1 MRYLLAIFL
10 ALSVVCGI
18 LAYYY
23 HERANSYCE
32 LWKSTQA
39 NNEFLINQRRKD
51 YENTIQ
57 ISQRN
62 RELEE
67 EAKKDK
73 SYFDW
78 SADISNTAVIKR
90 LQAN

>member
-1 MRYLLAIFL
+1 MKYITAIFL

-23 HERANSYCE
+23 HTKANSYCE

-51 YENTIQ
+51 YENTLA
-57 ISQRN
+57 ISEQN
-62 RELEE
+62 RQLEE
-67 EAKKDK
+67 AAKVDK
-73 SYFDW
+73 STFDW
-78 SADISNTAVIKR
+78 NYDISHTNVILQLQKR
-90 LQAN
+90 